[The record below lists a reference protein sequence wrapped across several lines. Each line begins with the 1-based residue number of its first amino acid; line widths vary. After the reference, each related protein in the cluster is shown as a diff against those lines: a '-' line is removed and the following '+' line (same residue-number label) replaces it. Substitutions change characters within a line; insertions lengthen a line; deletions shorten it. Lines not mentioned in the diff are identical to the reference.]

1 MAYQKRILGN
11 QAENKEAS
19 LNALQNALTV
29 FFHKKFPQ
37 LWATTQMQLG
47 VAYRNR
53 IRGNQAENKETSRTA
68 LENALTVFTHE
79 KFPKAWAEVQYN
91 LGNTYRN
98 RIQGDQAEN
107 KETSIKAYQKA
118 LTILTP
124 EHYPILYAVTE
135 MKLGNAYRNRI
146 QGEKADNLK
155 DAIDAYYRALA
166 KVNQENS
173 PTKWARIQMNL
184 STAYRQQGEME
195 SAIAALN
202 QALTVYTY
210 QDFPQKWAR
219 IQANL
224 GNAYCQQGETESA
237 IAALNQALTIYTHQ
251 DFPID
256 WGKTQ
261 LSCGDTYQKKYHQ
274 DKQPETKA
282 KAITA
287 YQNALTVFTPD
298 SHPPLCLR
306 AATYLG
312 NFALTEAN
320 WELAIEA
327 YQKAITATEQLR
339 NWATNDQRRQEIL
352 KDAVDIYANLI
363 HAYVQVGEADKA
375 LEIADRSRAQHLVD
389 LMSSN
394 DLYQDGDIPE
404 SVQQLLQQYQ
414 QTQKQLNQLRDDD
427 SSSKN
432 DNSPNRRPLT
442 CKEASE
448 LSKQTYQQHNQAISQ
463 LQDQLHQLWLQI
475 RQADS
480 VLAKQIQ
487 VTPLSLSQMQGLLS
501 QDTALISF
509 FTTRYHTHIFILR
522 QNAPAEV
529 FTCEGKNRET
539 LQTWLKD
546 HWLLPYTQKTEGEE
560 KLQNWKEQ
568 MPSLLAELSQRL
580 QLKEL
585 VTNHLQNINELIII
599 PHLYLHQIPFAALPV
614 QGSYL
619 GDQFTLRI
627 APSCQILDFCVQRQL
642 LTPQALGVI
651 ENASNDLIFSSYE
664 GEEIIKLY
672 ENYSSQRLTG
682 KQATLDNYEQLT
694 QNVQI
699 LHSSHHAQAQLTQPL
714 ESSLKLAD
722 GEIKLRD
729 LLLPSWRRPELL
741 EVFLSC
747 CETQLGKVEMTDDLL
762 SLSAGFLIA
771 GA

>member
-1 MAYQKRILGN
+1 
-11 QAENKEAS
+11 
-19 LNALQNALTV
+19 
-29 FFHKKFPQ
+29 
-37 LWATTQMQLG
+37 
-47 VAYRNR
+47 
-53 IRGNQAENKETSRTA
+53 
-68 LENALTVFTHE
+68 
-79 KFPKAWAEVQYN
+79 
-91 LGNTYRN
+91 
-98 RIQGDQAEN
+98 
-107 KETSIKAYQKA
+107 
-118 LTILTP
+118 
-124 EHYPILYAVTE
+124 
-135 MKLGNAYRNRI
+135 
-146 QGEKADNLK
+146 
-155 DAIDAYYRALA
+155 
-166 KVNQENS
+166 
-173 PTKWARIQMNL
+173 
-184 STAYRQQGEME
+184 
-195 SAIAALN
+195 
-202 QALTVYTY
+202 
-210 QDFPQKWAR
+210 
-219 IQANL
+219 
-224 GNAYCQQGETESA
+224 ESA

-261 LSCGDTYQKKYHQ
+261 LVYGDTYQKKYHQ

-312 NFALTEAN
+312 NFALAEAN
-320 WELAIEA
+320 WELTIEA
-327 YQKAITATEQLR
+327 YQKAITAIEQLR

-501 QDTALISF
+501 PTTALISF

-580 QLKEL
+580 QLEEL

-599 PHLYLHQIPFAALPV
+599 PHLYLHQIPFAALPL
-614 QGSYL
+614 QDSYL

-627 APSCQILDFCVQRQL
+627 APSCQILDFCVQRQQ

-729 LLLPSWRRPELL
+729 LLLPSWRRPQLL

-771 GA
+771 GARAVLSTLWQVEDLPTALLAIFYYEARREGISRAAALQQAQKRLREMTGEEFQPYGEQLKRPLEAQIKLLQESYSELRQAEKQAEKESNKELEKQLNAERRRVFLDLDRYEKAKKNIESKMMENQPFSHPYYWSSVVCQGL